1 MQRDHA
7 GRQLASGQPRRW
19 DCMSASAADD
29 GSAAAGPRERCS
41 HAAEVGLQVHQ
52 QDCGKNN
59 GSTVDVICSVDQSAN
74 QYWIQIERGSNEGT
88 QTQHSHATHAPLR

>member
-1 MQRDHA
+1 MQADSWHPANRADGIACRHLLLTTTA
-7 GRQLASGQPRRW
+7 QQLGLVY
-19 DCMSASAADD
+19 
-29 GSAAAGPRERCS
+29 ERCS

-74 QYWIQIERGSNEGT
+74 QDWIRIERGSNEGT